1 MNFFNLPIPPPP
13 FSSLLSPDSYTL
25 HSLFLS
31 RKTRRCTSSSSSFSF
46 LFVGLSATPPSP
58 SRVLCGNQRPS
69 LISLIRRRD
78 ESELS
83 VDSLRCRRAPFFW
96 LYAESDC
103 HFDDPK
109 DFYEKIDITAV
120 LYKSL
125 PNIIILFFFFS
136 KSIFT
141 KSTKHVYHQQQI
153 ERPPNK
159 YMYSRTQCIRLP
171 LYAGSGRGECRL
183 ALPPFM
189 ERGLPS
195 LEPETYRSWAKALT
209 ITPSATSIVSS
220 TNNYK

>member
-1 MNFFNLPIPPPP
+1 MKKPKSGSCLLSKTQSYSTKLMNFFNLPIPPPP

-109 DFYEKIDITAV
+109 DFYEKID
-120 LYKSL
+120 
-125 PNIIILFFFFS
+125 
-136 KSIFT
+136 
-141 KSTKHVYHQQQI
+141 
-153 ERPPNK
+153 
-159 YMYSRTQCIRLP
+159 
-171 LYAGSGRGECRL
+171 
-183 ALPPFM
+183 
-189 ERGLPS
+189 
-195 LEPETYRSWAKALT
+195 
-209 ITPSATSIVSS
+209 SS
-220 TNNYK
+220 DDNDDEEN